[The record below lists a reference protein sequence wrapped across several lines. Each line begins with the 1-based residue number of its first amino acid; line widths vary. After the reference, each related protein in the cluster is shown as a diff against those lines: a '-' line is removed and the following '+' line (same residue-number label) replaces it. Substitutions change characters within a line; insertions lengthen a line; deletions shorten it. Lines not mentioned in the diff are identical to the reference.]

1 MSEREVFHQLEPE
14 IYLKFSKNET
24 RQTIAFFIWC
34 MFAFDIVNADT
45 LNHLFDQ
52 RWHMLAVK
60 IMQCI
65 AKIIARLNID
75 FFNQEN
81 PKSW

>member
-1 MSEREVFHQLEPE
+1 
-14 IYLKFSKNET
+14 
-24 RQTIAFFIWC
+24 

-52 RWHMLAVK
+52 RWHMLAGIFERWHMLAVK